1 MKNVIAGLLLIIL
14 ACTNV
19 AFARDDY
26 PSLSHA
32 SALVARQLLAFENE
46 PDLDLSS
53 YFARAQEIE
62 KTLAADLLKL
72 QAADWAGAEAKKAAA
87 LAFSSRAISVIR
99 TNTSRVRAGM
109 IASMTQ
115 RRLLE
120 AERVWP
126 LQTDPELAKQAL
138 QRLQVARDQHEQ
150 AIRDGVH
157 QASAMSMH
165 CELLLAEDDAVK
177 TAFGQEKGLDAQ
189 TRAFIKQYL

>member
-26 PSLSHA
+26 PSLNSA
-32 SALVARQLLAFENE
+32 SSLVSRQLLAFENE
-46 PDLDLSS
+46 PNLDVSS
-53 YFARAQEIE
+53 YFARAQATE

-72 QAADWAGAEAKKAAA
+72 QVADWAGAEDKKAAA
-87 LAFSSRAISVIR
+87 LEFSSRAISVIR
-99 TNTSRVRAGM
+99 TNTRRVRAGM

-138 QRLQVARDQHEQ
+138 QRLQAARDEHEQ
-150 AIRDGVH
+150 AMRDGVH
-157 QASAMSMH
+157 QATAMSMH
-165 CELLLAEDDAVK
+165 CELFLVADDAVK
-177 TAFGQEKGLDAQ
+177 TAFGDAMGLDAQ
-189 TRAFIKQYL
+189 TREFIKRYL